1 MLLVVE
7 KGIRGGICQSIYRYA
22 KPNNK
27 YMKDYDKNRELSY
40 LQHMDI
46 NNLYGWAMLQKL
58 PVSSFKWI
66 KDTFQFHEDFLKK
79 LE

>member
-1 MLLVVE
+1 
-7 KGIRGGICQSIYRYA
+7 
-22 KPNNK
+22 
-27 YMKDYDKNRELSY
+27 MKDYDKNRELSY